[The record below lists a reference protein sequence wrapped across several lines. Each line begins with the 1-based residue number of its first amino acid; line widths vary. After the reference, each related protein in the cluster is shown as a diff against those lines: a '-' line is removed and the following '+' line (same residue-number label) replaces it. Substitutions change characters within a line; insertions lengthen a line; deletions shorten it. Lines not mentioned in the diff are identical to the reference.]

1 MKANQT
7 KNGNCPRRT
16 KPRILVTG
24 KAYDPHIGG
33 IETVMQQVA
42 EGFRDHACVSVLTC
56 RDSFGL
62 TKKERIHDVSVLRCG
77 SMGTF
82 ASCPL
87 SLSYL
92 TQFRR
97 KVMCADVVELHLPFP
112 LADLATVLSGYKGRV
127 VVAWHSDVIRQK
139 TLLRLYKPLMMK
151 LLRRADAIIVATK
164 AHIDSSPY
172 LQQFREKC
180 VIIPY
185 GINAQEYLSM
195 PHSPVLTDRLQNPQA
210 KKVLFTGRLVYYK
223 GADVLLEAF
232 AKLQTPAEL
241 FFAGTGVLEHDLQE
255 RAATLGIAERVH
267 FLGKRMTPELR
278 DAFADCD
285 LFVLPSVANS
295 EAFGIVQLEAMVYG
309 KPVINTALPTGVPL
323 VSLHGQ
329 TGLTVPPSDADA
341 LAAAM
346 EQLLCDDKLRE
357 KYGNAAKQ
365 RVADTFAI
373 EQVLQQTWNVL
384 LADTR
389 FAGKPFASSEDSVGR
404 NQD

>member
-1 MKANQT
+1 MSANQR
-7 KNGNCPRRT
+7 KDGNCPRRT

-42 EGFRDHACVSVLTC
+42 EGFRDRACVSVLTC
-56 RDSFGL
+56 RDSFGR
-62 TKKERIHDVSVLRCG
+62 KQKERIHNVPVLRCG
-77 SMGTF
+77 SLGTF

-92 TQFRR
+92 TEFRR

-112 LADLATVLSGYKGRV
+112 LADLAQVLSGYNGRV
-127 VVAWHSDVIRQK
+127 VIAWHSDVVRQK
-139 TLLRLYKPLMMK
+139 TLLRFYKPLMMK

-185 GINAQEYLSM
+185 GIDTQEYLSM
-195 PHSPVLTDRLQNPQA
+195 PHSSVLTQRLQNPQA

-232 AKLQTPAEL
+232 AKVQTPAEL
-241 FFAGTGVLEHDLQE
+241 FFAGTGVLEDELQQ
-255 RAATLGIAERVH
+255 RAKTLGLAERVH

-295 EAFGIVQLEAMVYG
+295 EAFGIVQLEAMVYN
-309 KPVINTALPTGVPL
+309 KPVINTSLPTGVPL
-323 VSLHGQ
+323 VSLDGQ

-341 LAAAM
+341 LAAAI
-346 EQLLCDDKLRE
+346 EKLLSDDELR
-357 KYGNAAKQ
+357 KQYGNAAGL
-365 RVADTFAI
+365 RVAETFAI
-373 EQVLQQTWNVL
+373 EQVLQQTWDVL
-384 LADTR
+384 LKGTR
-389 FAGKPFASSEDSVGR
+389 FEGTAYE
-404 NQD
+404 